1 MRKLDVDIL
10 SGHIS
15 VQSTN
20 CLMNILYHI
29 TLYQYREMQ
38 LSFFKQMKNVQWPQK
53 AETVH
58 FKSHGCQYFLLPL

>member
-1 MRKLDVDIL
+1 MRKLDVDIV

-29 TLYQYREMQ
+29 TLYHYREMQ
-38 LSFFKQMKNVQWPQK
+38 LSFFQTND
-53 AETVH
+53 ECTVAA
-58 FKSHGCQYFLLPL
+58 KSRKLFI